1 MALSVEYTNNAEYA
15 NSKDV
20 MVIADV
26 EFQAADGLT
35 AKLVGAPSARR
46 DKKDQETEDALDL
59 YDNANVLQRGT
70 VIRYLFQVQATS
82 EQAKL
87 RGMAAG
93 DLLGKTV
100 VTWRKSMGEL
110 GRVSS
115 PPIYCPVASREG
127 PVFQSGLSVDVAASP
142 KLAYNFPVTVE
153 PIDPPRRMVWQ
164 APTKLQF
171 LVVNHSTTEKALQLQ
186 FRSTGTGLTVYGQ
199 SSLSLGTVP
208 ANGGSK
214 VATVN
219 FVALT
224 AGLLRLDG
232 CLVVDLAADT
242 AIAQPPLFDVLVEHD
257 SQ

>member
-1 MALSVEYTNNAEYA
+1 
-15 NSKDV
+15 

-26 EFQAADGLT
+26 EFQAAVGLT
-35 AKLVGAPSARR
+35 AKLVGAPSTRR
-46 DKKDQETEDALDL
+46 DKKDQEQTDDDALDL

-93 DLLGKTV
+93 DLLGKAV

-142 KLAYNFPVTVE
+142 KLAHDFPVTVE

-186 FRSTGTGLTVYGQ
+186 FRSTGTGLSVYGQ
-199 SSLSLGTVP
+199 SSMSLGTVP

-224 AGLLRLDG
+224 AGLLRLEG
-232 CLVVDLAADT
+232 CFVVDLATDT
-242 AIAQPPLFDVLVEHD
+242 VIAQPPLLDVFVEHNA
-257 SQ
+257 Q